1 MQYELWAKPRTT
13 NRGFEYE
20 FIKPFYDIRECDSM
34 IDTIDK
40 GKYEKAMVLETEI
53 DKEPIVK
60 MYVELE
66 KSKELKKRK

>member
-20 FIKPFYDIRECDSM
+20 FIKLFYDIRECDSM
-34 IDTIDK
+34 IDTLDK
-40 GKYEKAMVLETEI
+40 EKYEKAMILETEI

-60 MYVELE
+60 KYVEF
-66 KSKELKKRK
+66 SKTLTKRK